1 MPDHNRVIQVAVPR
15 PLHSVYDYAVPDGM
29 PIPPAGCRVQVPFGR
44 STALGICVNTEVTN
58 PHSRLKPIYALVD
71 AEASEPAVSQEL
83 LGLAQWMSSYYHHP
97 LGEVLATVLPAA
109 ARRGAEFS
117 ITAADCWQAVQPE
130 YVNPRA
136 PRQQQLLE
144 FLTNHPGSTGAEVV
158 AAGFSRTLLNKL
170 AALGVVD
177 RIDQRADL
185 QPKEPHL
192 AATAEQGLAIE
203 QVHQALGRFRAL
215 LLEGV
220 TGSGKTEVYLQ
231 SIAAA
236 VAQGGQAL
244 VLVPEIALTPQT
256 LSRFQRRFA
265 ATGVLHSALTDNE
278 RLQTWLKCRRG
289 DFDIV
294 LGTRSAIFT
303 PFRNL
308 QLIIV
313 DEEHDS
319 SYKQQDG
326 LRYSAR
332 DLAAKRAQTLS
343 IPLLLGSA
351 TPSLESLHNAKRGRY
366 QHLRLLKRAGG
377 AQLPSFHVIDMRN
390 ENVLHGLSHQLVRV
404 IRRHLDADGQV
415 LIYLNRRGFAPTLL
429 CQNCGWQSH
438 CSDCDAK
445 LTLHQT
451 PPQMI
456 CHHCSLRFQIPRHCE
471 HCGHTALLPIG
482 LGTQRAE
489 EHARQLFDGSPVYR
503 IDRDTTRSNKQL
515 NEQLGQINRG
525 DPCVLVGTQMLAK
538 GHHFPN
544 VTLVAVINA
553 DAGLLSPDF
562 RAPERTAQLI
572 VQVAGRAG
580 RADRPGE
587 VWIQSYQP
595 ENPLLSTLIES
606 GYSGFAEAEL
616 TSRESAQLPP
626 TTPMA
631 LIRAESADADLAKQF
646 LHRCKTQSQ
655 ALGMLA
661 EIDIMGPVPAPL
673 GRVANRH
680 RFQLMLIATNRRALH
695 RCLSALDETIAPS
708 KLRWSIDVDPYDA
721 M

>member
-1 MPDHNRVIQVAVPR
+1 MSDHNRVIQVAVPR
-15 PLHSVYDYAVPDGM
+15 PLHSVYDYSVPTSM
-29 PIPPAGCRVQVPFGR
+29 PIPSLGCRVQVPFGR
-44 STALGICVNTEVTN
+44 TTTLGICVNNQVAN
-58 PHSRLKPIYALVD
+58 PHSRLKPIRALVD
-71 AEASEPAVSQEL
+71 AEDSDPAVSTEL
-83 LGLAQWMSSYYHHP
+83 LDLAKWMSAYYHHP

-117 ITAADCWQAVQPE
+117 ITPPDCWHVTKPE
-130 YVNPRA
+130 YTNPRA

-144 FLTNHPGSTGAEVV
+144 FLLNSPASSGAAII
-158 AAGFSRTLLNKL
+158 AAGFSRALLNKL
-170 AALGVVD
+170 VGLSVVERCD
-177 RIDQRADL
+177 PLTASRA
-185 QPKEPHL
+185 KESHL
-192 AATAEQGLAIE
+192 TATAEQTFAIE
-203 QVHQALGRFRAL
+203 QVEHVLGSFQTL

-220 TGSGKTEVYLQ
+220 TGSGKTEIYLQ
-231 SIAAA
+231 SIAK
-236 VAQGGQAL
+236 VIERGGQAL

-256 LSRFQRRFA
+256 LARFQRRFTR
-265 ATGVLHSALTDNE
+265 TGMLHSALTDNE
-278 RLQTWLKCRRG
+278 RLQTWLKCRQG

-303 PFRNL
+303 PYRNL

-332 DLAAKRAQTLS
+332 DLAAKRAQSLS

-351 TPSLESLHNAKRGRY
+351 TPSFESLYNAKRGRY
-366 QHLRLLKRAGG
+366 QHLRLLNRAGG
-377 AQLPSFHVIDMRN
+377 AQMPAFHLIDMRN
-390 ENVLHGLSHQLVRV
+390 ENVLHGLSHQLIRV
-404 IRRHLDADGQV
+404 IRQHLEAAGQV

-429 CQNCGWQSH
+429 CQSCGWQSH
-438 CSDCDAK
+438 CPDCDAK
-445 LTLHQT
+445 LTLHQM

-456 CHHCSLRFQIPRHCE
+456 CHHCGLRFEIPKQCDN
-471 HCGHTALLPIG
+471 CGHTALLPIG

-489 EHARQLFDGSPVYR
+489 ESARQLFKDTPVYR
-503 IDRDTTRSNKQL
+503 IDRDTTRTNKQL
-515 NEQLGQINRG
+515 NAQLEQINRG
-525 DPCVLVGTQMLAK
+525 EPCVLVGTQMLAK

-580 RADRPGE
+580 RAERPGE

-595 ENPLLSTLIES
+595 DNPLLATLIES
-606 GYSGFAEAEL
+606 GYRGFADIEL
-616 TSRESAQLPP
+616 ASRETAQLPP
-626 TTPMA
+626 IAPMA
-631 LIRAESADADLAKQF
+631 LIRAESENPELAKQF
-646 LHRCKTQSQ
+646 LHQCKTQSQ
-655 ALGMLA
+655 ALGLHKD
-661 EIDIMGPVPAPL
+661 INIMGPVPAPIA
-673 GRVANRH
+673 RMANRH
-680 RFQLMLIATNRRALH
+680 RFQLMLIASNRSALH
-695 RCLSALDETIAPS
+695 RCLAALNQTAAP
-708 KLRWSIDVDPYDA
+708 KTLRWSIDVDPYDA

>member
-15 PLHSVYDYAVPDGM
+15 PLHSVYDYAVPEN
-29 PIPPAGCRVQVPFGR
+29 IPVPPPGTRVEVPFGR
-44 STALGICVNTEVTN
+44 SRTLGICVNTEVSD
-58 PHSRLKPIYALVD
+58 PHKSLKPIHAWID
-71 AEASEPAVSQEL
+71 AQNAEPAVSAEL
-83 LGLAQWMSSYYHHP
+83 LQLAQWMSSYYHHP

-109 ARRGAEFS
+109 ARRGVEFA
-117 ITAADCWQAVQPE
+117 ITPADLWQVIAPH
-130 YVNPRA
+130 YANSRA
-136 PRQQQLLE
+136 PRQQQLME
-144 FLTNHPGSTGAEVV
+144 FLTAHPGSSGAAIQ
-158 AAGFSRTLLNKL
+158 AAGFSRALLNKL
-170 AALGVVD
+170 AELSVIARCD
-177 RIDQRADL
+177 DSIKPDTT
-185 QPKEPHL
+185 EPPL
-192 AATAEQGLAIE
+192 PPTAEQATAIQSVME
-203 QVHQALGRFRAL
+203 ALGHYKTL

-231 SIAAA
+231 SIAAV
-236 VAQGGQAL
+236 VADGGQAL

-256 LSRFQRRFA
+256 LARFQRRFA
-265 ATGVLHSALTDNE
+265 RTGMLHSALTDNE
-278 RLQTWLKCRRG
+278 RLQTWLKCRSG

-303 PFRNL
+303 SFRNL
-308 QLIIV
+308 KLIIV

-332 DLAAKRAQTLS
+332 DLGAKRAQGLS

-351 TPSLESLHNAKRGRY
+351 TPSLESLYNAKLQRY
-366 QHLRLLKRAGG
+366 QHLRLMTRAGG
-377 AQLPSFHVIDMRN
+377 AQMPDFNVIDMRN
-390 ENVLHGLSHQLVRV
+390 ENVLHGLSHQLITV
-404 IRRHLDADGQV
+404 IRKHLAAAGQV
-415 LIYLNRRGFAPTLL
+415 LIYLNRRGFAPTVL
-429 CQNCGWQSH
+429 CQRCGWQSH

-456 CHHCSLRFQIPRHCE
+456 CHHCSLKFQIPKSCE

-489 EHARQLFDGSPVYR
+489 ENAKQLFADTPVYR
-503 IDRDTTRSNKQL
+503 IDRDTTRSNRQL
-515 NEQLGQINRG
+515 NEQLQQINRG

-544 VTLVAVINA
+544 VTLVAVVNA

-580 RADRPGE
+580 RAERPGE

-595 ENPLLSTLIES
+595 ENPLLTTLIGA
-606 GYSGFAEAEL
+606 GYGGFAETEL
-616 TSRESAQLPP
+616 ASRQLAQLPP
-626 TTPMA
+626 ITPMA
-631 LIRAESADADLAKQF
+631 LLRAESEDAELAQQF
-646 LHRCKTQSQ
+646 LQQCKAQCQS
-655 ALGMLA
+655 LGLLQQI
-661 EIDIMGPVPAPL
+661 EVMGPVPAPL
-673 GRVANRH
+673 GRLANRH
-680 RFQLMLIATNRRALH
+680 RFQLMLIGQDRRSLH
-695 RCLSALDETIAPS
+695 RCLSALDRSKAPS